1 VRSGSCAAGPHY
13 RAIVPVV
20 QPQRGRA
27 PGDGAIEDHPHQ
39 NQSHEI
45 GSYQALKGFAFVLGS
60 PPEPVATGIG
70 VDYIAVSSQKDAPQ
84 KQVRV

>member
-1 VRSGSCAAGPHY
+1 MRNCSWGPIN
-13 RAIVPVV
+13 AMQCLWCSPVW
-20 QPQRGRA
+20 RRA
-27 PGDGAIEDHPHQ
+27 PGSGAIEDHPHQ

-70 VDYIAVSSQKDAPQ
+70 VDYIAVSSQKGVPQ